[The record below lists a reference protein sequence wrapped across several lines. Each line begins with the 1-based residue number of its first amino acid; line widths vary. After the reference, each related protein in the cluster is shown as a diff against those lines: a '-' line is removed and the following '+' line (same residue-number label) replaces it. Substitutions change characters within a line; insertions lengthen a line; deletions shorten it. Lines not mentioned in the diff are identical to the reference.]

1 LKAKIPAACWLF
13 APPRPVAAAGAFLL
27 VVCVMFV
34 LHMLV
39 NHRFS
44 QKPARVPGDESGGGF
59 LLYGIVLAN
68 LHFGI
73 AD

>member
-1 LKAKIPAACWLF
+1 
-13 APPRPVAAAGAFLL
+13 
-27 VVCVMFV
+27 
-34 LHMLV
+34 MLTPHILI
-39 NHRFS
+39 NQRFS